1 MRTPFWAASV
11 TAAMARLS
19 LAWRESAGFSGSG
32 GAFRPRLEPPHCQGC
47 LDGPGEVRDLER
59 LSDVVVSAE
68 GERSLQD
75 VLVRLSM
82 ELEIDG
88 AGDHEH
94 PDARVEGMDPLE
106 RLDPTEPRHHEVEHH
121 GVGAVPL
128 DVQQG
133 LEPVRRFEHV
143 EAGHP
148 EGLDEYL
155 PDVLVVIRNQYSHE
169 EPLRG
174 RRSRPVLM
182 LTSRTRRG
190 P

>member
-19 LAWRESAGFSGSG
+19 LAWREPAEFSGSG
-32 GAFRPRLEPPHCQGC
+32 GAFRARLEPPHRQGC
-47 LDGPGEVRDLER
+47 LDGPREVRNLER
-59 LSDVVVSAE
+59 LGDVVVSAE

-75 VLVRLSM
+75 VLVRDS
-82 ELEIDG
+82 
-88 AGDHEH
+88 ADHDDLGVRSERH
-94 PDARVEGMDPLE
+94 E
-106 RLDPTEPRHHEVEHH
+106 RLDPAGPRHHEVEHH
-121 GVGAVPL
+121 GVGAVAL
-128 DVQQG
+128 DEQQG
-133 LEPVRRFEHV
+133 LEPVRRVEHV

-169 EPLRG
+169 EPLRR